1 MILYNADGEGVAD
14 VAQQVFETQL
24 PFTRPD
30 APPAG

>member
-1 MILYNADGEGVAD
+1 VNEVDDIAD
-14 VAQQVFETQL
+14 VGQQVFETQL